1 LEPDESGVF
10 VVTIILD
17 EFINASEHNFEF
29 FITYTVD
36 ENSSESDLIMNAGEL
51 SIDANKIYSTEL
63 DVVEWTYDK
72 YKNLLAITSTSEFYK
87 ISIQF
92 KEPLHVSKGIE
103 NFLVKSLKFE
113 VLKVNSDRDK
123 EQPEVKK
130 LTCIYNINKYF
141 FFFSYSHT

>member
-72 YKNLLAITSTSEFYK
+72 YKNLLAITSTSEFHK

-130 LTCIYNINKYF
+130 LTCIYNINKY
-141 FFFSYSHT
+141 